1 MERIGAFAGYG
12 MGRPGLIA
20 RAAIAL
26 TFVGLSSATAAA
38 QLEKRIALVIG
49 NSAYKDQ
56 PLQNPGNDARAV
68 AARLRQLG
76 FDVVMRENATRAQFS
91 TGIAE
96 FAGKVTSTSVALF
109 YYAGHGM
116 QVRARNYLIPV
127 DAEIETESS
136 VPFSAIDVGLINETM
151 DQTGARVR
159 LMVLDACRN
168 NPFERRRGLG
178 ASRGLAPME
187 AAHGAL
193 VAFATAPGS
202 VAADGDGANSVY
214 TGALLKA
221 LEEPGLKAEEVFK
234 RARLMV
240 LEQTRGAQTPWEQSA
255 LVGDLVL
262 NQSAGGAAAGAV
274 ATADR
279 EAIFWQSVQAS
290 NRPDEYEAYL
300 KQYPQGVFAALAR
313 SRLQMANAQPAMPTI
328 PPLPPLPTI
337 PTPTISTL
345 ASAAATPPKPAT
357 VIDMIDKEY
366 VAAQTIRLRE
376 APDMR
381 SKQLAVLRE
390 GALLTIVGK
399 VNGRPWLQVDRGGT
413 APAYV
418 SAWLVEE
425 RKAYWKRRGADQ
437 LQAGLVASF
446 AAATA
451 GPRGP
456 RDCEF
461 CPEMVTIP
469 AGSFMMGSPPTEI
482 GRSDAEGPQ
491 HLVSIRSFAAGKYEV
506 TVGEWAACVADG
518 GCSRHLEEKS
528 WAIAAR
534 RDNHPVTNVSWEDAT
549 QYAVW
554 LSRRTGKR
562 YRLLTEAEWEY
573 AARAGTTTP
582 YNTGMSITQEQANFV
597 ADDKSVYYEQ
607 TVDVG
612 SFLPNRFGL
621 HDMHGNA
628 WEWVEDCYNPTYI
641 EAPANGGAWTSGDCS
656 KRVVRGGSWS
666 NLPSGIR
673 SAFRSKSTVAT
684 RYDNYGF
691 RVARTD

>member
-1 MERIGAFAGYG
+1 
-12 MGRPGLIA
+12 L
-20 RAAIAL
+20 AAVSPSL
-26 TFVGLSSATAAA
+26 AAA
-38 QLEKRIALVIG
+38 QVEKRIALVIG

-56 PLQNPGNDARAV
+56 PLQNPVNDARAV
-68 AARLRQLG
+68 ATRLRQLG

-91 TGIAE
+91 SGIAE
-96 FAGKVTSTSVALF
+96 FSAKITATSVALF

-136 VPFSAIDVGLINETM
+136 VPFSAIDVALVNETM

-178 ASRGLAPME
+178 SSRGLASME

-221 LEEPGLKAEEVFK
+221 LDEPGLKAEEVFK

-262 NQSAGGAAAGAV
+262 NPQVAALGASAIGI
-274 ATADR
+274 ADR
-279 EAIFWQSVQAS
+279 EAIFWQSVQSS
-290 NRPDEYEAYL
+290 NRSDEYEAYL
-300 KQYPQGVFAALAR
+300 KQYPQGAFASLAR
-313 SRLQMANAQPAMPTI
+313 SRLGVQSPQPATLSV
-328 PPLPPLPTI
+328 PPLPPLPPLPSPPAATQ
-337 PTPTISTL
+337 
-345 ASAAATPPKPAT
+345 AAATAAAVTTKSGLP
-357 VIDMIDKEY
+357 IDPIDKEY
-366 VAAQTIRLRE
+366 VAAQTVRLRE
-376 APDMR
+376 SPDVR

-390 GALLTIVGK
+390 GDPLTIVGK
-399 VNGRPWLQVDRGGT
+399 VNGRPWLQVERGG
-413 APAYV
+413 AVPAYV
-418 SAWLVEE
+418 SSWLVEE
-425 RKAYWKRRGADQ
+425 RAAYWMRRGVDIQ
-437 LQAGLVASF
+437 QAGVAAPLAAE
-446 AAATA
+446 AAA
-451 GPRGP
+451 RERSF
-456 RDCEF
+456 RDCPA
-461 CPEMVTIP
+461 CPEMVAIP
-469 AGSFMMGSPPTEI
+469 GGSFMMGSPPTEI
-482 GRSDAEGPQ
+482 GRSEAEGPQ
-491 HLVSIRSFAAGKYEV
+491 HAVSVRGFASGKYEV
-506 TVGEWAACVADG
+506 TVSEWVACVADG

-528 WAIAAR
+528 WTSAAR
-534 RDNHPVTNVSWEDAT
+534 RDTHPVTNVSWEDAT
-549 QYAVW
+549 QYVAW

-562 YRLLTEAEWEY
+562 YRLLSEAEWEY

-582 YNTGMSITQEQANFV
+582 FYTGASITQEQANFV

-612 SFLPNRFGL
+612 SFRPNRFGL

-641 EAPANGGAWTSGDCS
+641 DAPTNGAAWTSGDCS
-656 KRVVRGGSWS
+656 RRVVRGGSWS

-673 SAFRSKSTVAT
+673 SAFRSKSTIST

-691 RVARTD
+691 RVARTE